1 MKYTAVM
8 KAAMKE
14 KPYSIIFPESES
26 GSSYSVISLT
36 RDYADG
42 VKLTL
47 SYVDEWNDFVN
58 EISFIFNGR
67 EWRCCKDRRLFSI
80 GRVIDEW
87 GPPIPACFSIE
98 AEKLAKAIMAEMMNA
113 G

>member
-1 MKYTAVM
+1 MKYTAELM
-8 KAAMKE
+8 KAIKE
-14 KPYSIIFPESES
+14 KAVSVIFPESES

-67 EWRCCKDRRLFSI
+67 EWRCCKDRRRFSVC
-80 GRVIDEW
+80 RVIDEW

-98 AEKLAKAIMAEMMNA
+98 AERLAKEIMAEMMNA